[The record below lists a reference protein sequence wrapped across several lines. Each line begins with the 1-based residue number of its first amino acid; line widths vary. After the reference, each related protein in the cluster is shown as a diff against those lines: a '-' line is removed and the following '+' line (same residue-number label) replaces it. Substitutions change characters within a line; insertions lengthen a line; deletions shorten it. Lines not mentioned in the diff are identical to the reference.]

1 MTAATVTTPP
11 PALTP
16 TGAAAAAK
24 SGCIDNDPLFN
35 LDAKHARFHS
45 SSHLI
50 FGDLLGVL
58 LLLWLHSLLLL
69 LMLLPLT
76 QLFLL
81 LQFLLPQ
88 PVSPPVLALPPLLV
102 VALHRRRMGAVTM
115 DLCCRVTG

>member
-16 TGAAAAAK
+16 TGAAAAK

-50 FGDLLGVL
+50 FSDLLGVL